1 MASGKKQQIIQTA
14 QAMFFKMGIADTG
27 MDSIAEAAS
36 VSKMTIYKYF
46 GSKEG
51 LLESVVDEILAKT
64 HGDFQTMIQESGNT
78 LELLNRL
85 IEYRE
90 LDDVTPV
97 FVHDLMS
104 GYPKIVERLFD
115 FNEKE
120 IMPAFE
126 EAIFRGQ
133 QSGEIR
139 KDISP
144 HLLVLYLTSMK
155 EFMSK
160 PGRLDGLNMRSVN
173 EQLMSLLIHGMMN
186 K

>member
-14 QAMFFKMGIADTG
+14 QAMFFKYGIADTG

-36 VSKMTIYKYF
+36 VSKMTIYNYF

-64 HGDFQTMIQESGNT
+64 HGDFKVMIQESQDT
-78 LELLNRL
+78 IDLLNRL
-85 IEYRE
+85 LQYRE
-90 LDDVTPV
+90 MDDITPV

-133 QSGEIR
+133 QSGQIR

-160 PGRLDGLNMRSVN
+160 PGRLEGLSIRTVN
-173 EQLMSLLIHGMMN
+173 EQLMSLLIHGIAN